1 MTKKMKNPLNRR
13 LPRELKSEFGKY
25 LVIFLFFIMVISL
38 VSGFLVADTSLHTA
52 YLDAFDKYNIED
64 GNFAYA
70 EEASDDA
77 IAAIEKDG
85 KVKVYANFYKEEDTD
100 DFEST
105 FRAFGERNDI
115 DKVCLLDGDMPK
127 ADTDVAIDRL
137 YAKNHDLEIGDK
149 FGVAGKDLTISG
161 IVALS
166 DYSTLYQN
174 ASDMMFDND
183 KFGVGVMTDAGF
195 AALRENHLY
204 YNYSWSYDT
213 APEDDAEA
221 KDMAEDLMPIL
232 AENGM
237 LTNFLPEYL
246 NQAIIFAGDD
256 MGGDMSMILAFLYI
270 VIVILAFVFSITISN
285 NITKEANVIGT
296 LRASGYSRGEM
307 VRHYLIMPMLVL
319 LVAAVVGNVL
329 GYTWLEQIFAN
340 QYLASYGL
348 TTYEV
353 LLNPQAFVLTTVIPL
368 ILLFIINFVMLT
380 VKMRISPLQFIRRDL
395 SKRMKKKAFRLNTKI
410 PIMRRFQMR
419 VIFQNFPNHV
429 MIFFGVFFANFI
441 LMFGMILQP
450 MLAHYQNTITDNVL
464 SAYQYILKTPAETE
478 TGGAEKFC
486 FGSLDTLPE
495 KRSSESVSLYGVK
508 PDSDYVKLHSSGK
521 KVDISTAYA
530 EKYGVEKGDTI
541 TLKDPYGSDKYKFEV
556 GGIYDYPSTIAVFME
571 QDLFRQTFDYD
582 SDYFNAYFSD
592 QKIKDIDD
600 ALISTEITVDDL
612 TKTSRQLIRSMGSM
626 MNLFLVFGALMF
638 VLILYLLSKIIIEK
652 NAQSISMVKIL
663 GYNNRE
669 INRIYLHSTTIVV
682 ILCILITIPI
692 SSLVMKEVVEVV
704 FFEYSG
710 WITYYSIIFTNQKSN
725 TARGKL
731 LLRYCFF
738 LLIINRKSPPLLFPH
753 AVVRRCTADCFA
765 ECFCEI
771 AGAAESALHGDFR
784 HAQIRIGQQFD
795 ALGNAVFRQISIGC
809 LVQVFLENGAAA
821 AAADVPCCG
830 DVL

>member
-38 VSGFLVADTSLHTA
+38 VSGFLVADTSLHKA

-195 AALRENHLY
+195 AALRENHLH

-256 MGGDMSMILAFLYI
+256 MGSDMSMILAFLYI

-353 LLNPQAFVLTTVIPL
+353 LLNSQAFVLTTVIPL

-395 SKRMKKKAFRLNTKI
+395 SKRKKKKAFRLNTKI

-450 MLAHYQNTITDNVL
+450 MLVHYQNTITDNVL

-478 TGGAEKFC
+478 TDGAEKFC

-710 WITYYSIIFTNQKSN
+710 WITYYMPAVTYVEVAASGVICYAIV
-725 TARGKL
+725 A
-731 LLRYCFF
+731 F
-738 LLIINRKSPPLLFPH
+738 LLNRKVKKIPMS
-753 AVVRRCTADCFA
+753 
-765 ECFCEI
+765 
-771 AGAAESALHGDFR
+771 
-784 HAQIRIGQQFD
+784 D
-795 ALGNAVFRQISIGC
+795 ALKNV
-809 LVQVFLENGAAA
+809 E
-821 AAADVPCCG
+821 
-830 DVL
+830 

>member
-195 AALRENHLY
+195 AALRENHMH

-329 GYTWLEQIFAN
+329 GYTWLEQIFAD

-395 SKRMKKKAFRLNTKI
+395 SKRKKKKAFRLNTKI

-450 MLAHYQNTITDNVL
+450 MLVHYQNTITDNVL

-478 TGGAEKFC
+478 TDGAEKFC

-571 QDLFRQTFDYD
+571 QDLFNQTFDYD

-710 WITYYSIIFTNQKSN
+710 WITYYMPAVTYVEVAASGVICYAIV
-725 TARGKL
+725 A
-731 LLRYCFF
+731 F
-738 LLIINRKSPPLLFPH
+738 LLNRKVKKIPMS
-753 AVVRRCTADCFA
+753 
-765 ECFCEI
+765 
-771 AGAAESALHGDFR
+771 
-784 HAQIRIGQQFD
+784 D
-795 ALGNAVFRQISIGC
+795 ALKNV
-809 LVQVFLENGAAA
+809 E
-821 AAADVPCCG
+821 
-830 DVL
+830 

>member
-195 AALRENHLY
+195 AALRENHLH

-232 AENGM
+232 EENGM

-395 SKRMKKKAFRLNTKI
+395 SKRKKKKAFRLNTKI

-450 MLAHYQNTITDNVL
+450 MLVHYQDTITDNVL

-478 TGGAEKFC
+478 TDGAEKFC

-710 WITYYSIIFTNQKSN
+710 WITYYMPAVTYVEVAASGIICY
-725 TARGKL
+725 AIVA
-731 LLRYCFF
+731 F
-738 LLIINRKSPPLLFPH
+738 LLNRKVKKIPMS
-753 AVVRRCTADCFA
+753 
-765 ECFCEI
+765 
-771 AGAAESALHGDFR
+771 
-784 HAQIRIGQQFD
+784 D
-795 ALGNAVFRQISIGC
+795 ALKNV
-809 LVQVFLENGAAA
+809 E
-821 AAADVPCCG
+821 
-830 DVL
+830 

>member
-149 FGVAGKDLTISG
+149 FGVAGKNLTISG

-195 AALRENHLY
+195 AALRENHLH

-395 SKRMKKKAFRLNTKI
+395 SKRKKKKAFRLNTKI

-450 MLAHYQNTITDNVL
+450 MLVHYQNTITDNVL

-478 TGGAEKFC
+478 TDGAEKFC
-486 FGSLDTLPE
+486 FDSLDTLPE

-710 WITYYSIIFTNQKSN
+710 WITYYMPAVTYVEVAASGIICY
-725 TARGKL
+725 AIVA
-731 LLRYCFF
+731 F
-738 LLIINRKSPPLLFPH
+738 LLNRKVKKIPMS
-753 AVVRRCTADCFA
+753 
-765 ECFCEI
+765 
-771 AGAAESALHGDFR
+771 
-784 HAQIRIGQQFD
+784 D
-795 ALGNAVFRQISIGC
+795 ALKNV
-809 LVQVFLENGAAA
+809 E
-821 AAADVPCCG
+821 
-830 DVL
+830 

>member
-195 AALRENHLY
+195 AALRENHLH

-395 SKRMKKKAFRLNTKI
+395 SKRKKKKAFRLNTKI

-450 MLAHYQNTITDNVL
+450 MLVHYQNTITDNVL

-478 TGGAEKFC
+478 TDGAEKFC

-710 WITYYSIIFTNQKSN
+710 WITYYMPAVTYVKVAVSGIICY
-725 TARGKL
+725 AIVA
-731 LLRYCFF
+731 F
-738 LLIINRKSPPLLFPH
+738 LLNRKVKKIPMS
-753 AVVRRCTADCFA
+753 
-765 ECFCEI
+765 
-771 AGAAESALHGDFR
+771 
-784 HAQIRIGQQFD
+784 D
-795 ALGNAVFRQISIGC
+795 ALKNV
-809 LVQVFLENGAAA
+809 E
-821 AAADVPCCG
+821 
-830 DVL
+830 

>member
-1 MTKKMKNPLNRR
+1 MKNPLNRR

-195 AALRENHLY
+195 AALRENHLH

-395 SKRMKKKAFRLNTKI
+395 SKRKKKKAFRLNTKI

-450 MLAHYQNTITDNVL
+450 MLVHYQNTITDNVL

-478 TGGAEKFC
+478 TDGAEKFC
-486 FGSLDTLPE
+486 FDSLDTLPE

-710 WITYYSIIFTNQKSN
+710 WITYYMPAVTYVEVAASGIICY
-725 TARGKL
+725 AIVA
-731 LLRYCFF
+731 F
-738 LLIINRKSPPLLFPH
+738 LLNRKVKKIPMS
-753 AVVRRCTADCFA
+753 
-765 ECFCEI
+765 
-771 AGAAESALHGDFR
+771 
-784 HAQIRIGQQFD
+784 D
-795 ALGNAVFRQISIGC
+795 ALKNV
-809 LVQVFLENGAAA
+809 E
-821 AAADVPCCG
+821 
-830 DVL
+830 

>member
-195 AALRENHLY
+195 AALRENHLH

-329 GYTWLEQIFAN
+329 GYTWLEQIFAD

-353 LLNPQAFVLTTVIPL
+353 LINPQAFVLTTVIPL

-395 SKRMKKKAFRLNTKI
+395 SKRKKKKAFRLNTKI

-450 MLAHYQNTITDNVL
+450 MLVHYQNTITDNVL

-478 TGGAEKFC
+478 TDGAEKFC

-508 PDSDYVKLHSSGK
+508 PDSDYVKLYSSGK

-710 WITYYSIIFTNQKSN
+710 WITYYMPAVTYVEVAASGIICY
-725 TARGKL
+725 AIVA
-731 LLRYCFF
+731 F
-738 LLIINRKSPPLLFPH
+738 LLNRKVKKIPMS
-753 AVVRRCTADCFA
+753 
-765 ECFCEI
+765 
-771 AGAAESALHGDFR
+771 
-784 HAQIRIGQQFD
+784 D
-795 ALGNAVFRQISIGC
+795 ALKNV
-809 LVQVFLENGAAA
+809 E
-821 AAADVPCCG
+821 
-830 DVL
+830 

>member
-183 KFGVGVMTDAGF
+183 KFGVGVMTDSGF
-195 AALRENHLY
+195 AALRENHLH

-256 MGGDMSMILAFLYI
+256 MGSDMSMILAFLYI

-395 SKRMKKKAFRLNTKI
+395 SKRKKKKAFRLNTKI

-450 MLAHYQNTITDNVL
+450 MLVHYQNTITDNVL

-478 TGGAEKFC
+478 TDGAEKFC

-710 WITYYSIIFTNQKSN
+710 WITYYMPAVTYVEVAASGIICY
-725 TARGKL
+725 AIVA
-731 LLRYCFF
+731 F
-738 LLIINRKSPPLLFPH
+738 LLNRKVKKIPMS
-753 AVVRRCTADCFA
+753 
-765 ECFCEI
+765 
-771 AGAAESALHGDFR
+771 
-784 HAQIRIGQQFD
+784 D
-795 ALGNAVFRQISIGC
+795 ALKNV
-809 LVQVFLENGAAA
+809 E
-821 AAADVPCCG
+821 
-830 DVL
+830 

>member
-195 AALRENHLY
+195 AALRENHLH

-256 MGGDMSMILAFLYI
+256 MGSDMSMILAFLYI

-296 LRASGYSRGEM
+296 LRASGYSRREM

-395 SKRMKKKAFRLNTKI
+395 SKRKKKKAFRLNTKI

-450 MLAHYQNTITDNVL
+450 MLVHYQNTITDNVL

-478 TGGAEKFC
+478 TDGAEKFC

-710 WITYYSIIFTNQKSN
+710 WITYYMPAVTYVKVAVSGIICY
-725 TARGKL
+725 AIVA
-731 LLRYCFF
+731 F
-738 LLIINRKSPPLLFPH
+738 LLNRKVKKIPMS
-753 AVVRRCTADCFA
+753 
-765 ECFCEI
+765 
-771 AGAAESALHGDFR
+771 
-784 HAQIRIGQQFD
+784 D
-795 ALGNAVFRQISIGC
+795 ALKNV
-809 LVQVFLENGAAA
+809 E
-821 AAADVPCCG
+821 
-830 DVL
+830 

>member
-85 KVKVYANFYKEEDTD
+85 KVKVYANFYKEESTD

-105 FRAFGERNDI
+105 CRVFGERNDI

-195 AALRENHLY
+195 AALRENHLH

-256 MGGDMSMILAFLYI
+256 MGSDMSMILAFLYI

-395 SKRMKKKAFRLNTKI
+395 SKRKKKKAFRLNTKI

-450 MLAHYQNTITDNVL
+450 MLVHYQNTITDNVL

-478 TGGAEKFC
+478 TDGAEKFC

-710 WITYYSIIFTNQKSN
+710 WITYYMPAVTYVEVAASGIICY
-725 TARGKL
+725 AIVA
-731 LLRYCFF
+731 F
-738 LLIINRKSPPLLFPH
+738 LLNRKVKKIPMS
-753 AVVRRCTADCFA
+753 
-765 ECFCEI
+765 
-771 AGAAESALHGDFR
+771 
-784 HAQIRIGQQFD
+784 D
-795 ALGNAVFRQISIGC
+795 ALKNV
-809 LVQVFLENGAAA
+809 E
-821 AAADVPCCG
+821 
-830 DVL
+830 

>member
-195 AALRENHLY
+195 AALRENHLH

-256 MGGDMSMILAFLYI
+256 MGSDMSMILAFLYI

-395 SKRMKKKAFRLNTKI
+395 SKRKKKKAFRLNTKI

-478 TGGAEKFC
+478 TDGAEKFC

-704 FFEYSG
+704 FFE
-710 WITYYSIIFTNQKSN
+710 
-725 TARGKL
+725 
-731 LLRYCFF
+731 
-738 LLIINRKSPPLLFPH
+738 
-753 AVVRRCTADCFA
+753 
-765 ECFCEI
+765 
-771 AGAAESALHGDFR
+771 
-784 HAQIRIGQQFD
+784 
-795 ALGNAVFRQISIGC
+795 
-809 LVQVFLENGAAA
+809 
-821 AAADVPCCG
+821 
-830 DVL
+830 

>member
-52 YLDAFDKYNIED
+52 YLNAFDKYNIED

-395 SKRMKKKAFRLNTKI
+395 SKRKKKKAFRLNTKI

-419 VIFQNFPNHV
+419 VIFQNFPNHI

-450 MLAHYQNTITDNVL
+450 MLVHYQNTITDNVL
-464 SAYQYILKTPAETE
+464 SAYQYILKTPTETE
-478 TGGAEKFC
+478 TDGAEKFC

-710 WITYYSIIFTNQKSN
+710 WITYYMPAVTYVEVAASGIICY
-725 TARGKL
+725 AIVA
-731 LLRYCFF
+731 F
-738 LLIINRKSPPLLFPH
+738 LLNRKVKKIPMS
-753 AVVRRCTADCFA
+753 
-765 ECFCEI
+765 
-771 AGAAESALHGDFR
+771 
-784 HAQIRIGQQFD
+784 D
-795 ALGNAVFRQISIGC
+795 ALKNV
-809 LVQVFLENGAAA
+809 E
-821 AAADVPCCG
+821 
-830 DVL
+830 

>member
-115 DKVCLLDGDMPK
+115 DKVCLLDGDMPR

-195 AALRENHLY
+195 AALRENHLH

-395 SKRMKKKAFRLNTKI
+395 SKRKKKKAFRLNTKI

-419 VIFQNFPNHV
+419 VIFQNFPNHII
-429 MIFFGVFFANFI
+429 IFFGVFFANFI

-450 MLAHYQNTITDNVL
+450 MLVHYQNTITDNVL
-464 SAYQYILKTPAETE
+464 SAYQYILKTPTETE
-478 TGGAEKFC
+478 TDGAEKFC

-508 PDSDYVKLHSSGK
+508 PDSDYVKLHYSGK

-710 WITYYSIIFTNQKSN
+710 WITYYMPAVTYVEVAASGIICY
-725 TARGKL
+725 AIVA
-731 LLRYCFF
+731 F
-738 LLIINRKSPPLLFPH
+738 LLNRKVKKIPMS
-753 AVVRRCTADCFA
+753 
-765 ECFCEI
+765 
-771 AGAAESALHGDFR
+771 
-784 HAQIRIGQQFD
+784 D
-795 ALGNAVFRQISIGC
+795 ALKNV
-809 LVQVFLENGAAA
+809 E
-821 AAADVPCCG
+821 
-830 DVL
+830 

>member
-85 KVKVYANFYKEEDTD
+85 KVKVYANFYKDEDTD

-195 AALRENHLY
+195 AALRENHLH

-368 ILLFIINFVMLT
+368 ILLFIINFVMLS

-395 SKRMKKKAFRLNTKI
+395 SKRKKKKAFRLNTKI

-450 MLAHYQNTITDNVL
+450 MLVHYQNTITDNVL

-478 TGGAEKFC
+478 TDGAEKFC

-710 WITYYSIIFTNQKSN
+710 WITYYMPAVTYVEVAASGIICY
-725 TARGKL
+725 AIVA
-731 LLRYCFF
+731 F
-738 LLIINRKSPPLLFPH
+738 LLNRKVKKIPMS
-753 AVVRRCTADCFA
+753 
-765 ECFCEI
+765 
-771 AGAAESALHGDFR
+771 
-784 HAQIRIGQQFD
+784 D
-795 ALGNAVFRQISIGC
+795 ALKNV
-809 LVQVFLENGAAA
+809 E
-821 AAADVPCCG
+821 
-830 DVL
+830 

>member
-105 FRAFGERNDI
+105 FRAFGERNHI
-115 DKVCLLDGDMPK
+115 DKVCLLDGDMPR

-195 AALRENHLY
+195 AALRENHLH

-221 KDMAEDLMPIL
+221 KDMAEDLMPVL

-307 VRHYLIMPMLVL
+307 VRHYLNMPMLVL

-395 SKRMKKKAFRLNTKI
+395 SKRKKKKAFRLNTKI

-450 MLAHYQNTITDNVL
+450 MLVHYQNTITDNVL

-478 TGGAEKFC
+478 TDGAEKFC

-663 GYNNRE
+663 GYSNQE
-669 INRIYLHSTTIVV
+669 IRRLYIVSTSIMVVLFLLLSLPVEYWAMVYLFRA
-682 ILCILITIPI
+682 
-692 SSLVMKEVVEVV
+692 VMLESI
-704 FFEYSG
+704 SG
-710 WITYYSIIFTNQKSN
+710 WITFYIEPAVYVKM
-725 TARGKL
+725 
-731 LLRYCFF
+731 F
-738 LLIINRKSPPLLFPH
+738 LLGIGTY
-753 AVVRRCTADCFA
+753 AVVAALEYRRICRIPMD
-765 ECFCEI
+765 E
-771 AGAAESALHGDFR
+771 ALK
-784 HAQIRIGQQFD
+784 
-795 ALGNAVFRQISIGC
+795 NV
-809 LVQVFLENGAAA
+809 E
-821 AAADVPCCG
+821 
-830 DVL
+830 

>member
-195 AALRENHLY
+195 AALRENHLH

-353 LLNPQAFVLTTVIPL
+353 LLNPQAVVLTTVIPL

-395 SKRMKKKAFRLNTKI
+395 SKRKKKKAFRLNTKI

-450 MLAHYQNTITDNVL
+450 MLVHYQDTITDNVL

-478 TGGAEKFC
+478 TDGAEKFC

-710 WITYYSIIFTNQKSN
+710 WITYYMPAVTYVEVAASGIICY
-725 TARGKL
+725 AIVA
-731 LLRYCFF
+731 F
-738 LLIINRKSPPLLFPH
+738 LLNRKVKKIPMS
-753 AVVRRCTADCFA
+753 
-765 ECFCEI
+765 
-771 AGAAESALHGDFR
+771 
-784 HAQIRIGQQFD
+784 D
-795 ALGNAVFRQISIGC
+795 ALKNV
-809 LVQVFLENGAAA
+809 E
-821 AAADVPCCG
+821 
-830 DVL
+830 

>member
-195 AALRENHLY
+195 AALRENHLH

-395 SKRMKKKAFRLNTKI
+395 SKRKKKKAFRLNTKI

-450 MLAHYQNTITDNVL
+450 MLVHYQDTITDNVL

-478 TGGAEKFC
+478 TDGAEKFC

-592 QKIKDIDD
+592 QKIKDVDD

-710 WITYYSIIFTNQKSN
+710 WITYYMPAVTYVEVAASGVICYAIV
-725 TARGKL
+725 A
-731 LLRYCFF
+731 F
-738 LLIINRKSPPLLFPH
+738 LLNRKVKKIPMS
-753 AVVRRCTADCFA
+753 
-765 ECFCEI
+765 
-771 AGAAESALHGDFR
+771 
-784 HAQIRIGQQFD
+784 D
-795 ALGNAVFRQISIGC
+795 ALKNV
-809 LVQVFLENGAAA
+809 E
-821 AAADVPCCG
+821 
-830 DVL
+830 

>member
-1 MTKKMKNPLNRR
+1 MKNPLNRR

-85 KVKVYANFYKEEDTD
+85 KVKVYANFYKEESTD

-105 FRAFGERNDI
+105 FRVFGERNDI

-127 ADTDVAIDRL
+127 SDTDVAIDRL

-195 AALRENHLY
+195 AALRENHLH

-256 MGGDMSMILAFLYI
+256 MGSDMSMILAFLYI

-395 SKRMKKKAFRLNTKI
+395 SKRKKKKAFRLNTKI

-450 MLAHYQNTITDNVL
+450 MLVHYQNTITNNVL

-478 TGGAEKFC
+478 TDGAEKFC

-710 WITYYSIIFTNQKSN
+710 WITYYMPAVTYVEVAASGIICY
-725 TARGKL
+725 AIVA
-731 LLRYCFF
+731 F
-738 LLIINRKSPPLLFPH
+738 LLNRKVKKIPMS
-753 AVVRRCTADCFA
+753 
-765 ECFCEI
+765 
-771 AGAAESALHGDFR
+771 
-784 HAQIRIGQQFD
+784 D
-795 ALGNAVFRQISIGC
+795 ALKNV
-809 LVQVFLENGAAA
+809 E
-821 AAADVPCCG
+821 
-830 DVL
+830 

>member
-85 KVKVYANFYKEEDTD
+85 KVKVYANFDKEEDTD

-149 FGVAGKDLTISG
+149 FGVAGKNLTISG

-195 AALRENHLY
+195 AALRENHLH

-285 NITKEANVIGT
+285 NITREANVIGT

-395 SKRMKKKAFRLNTKI
+395 SKRKKKKAFRLNTKI

-450 MLAHYQNTITDNVL
+450 MLVHYQNTITDNVL
-464 SAYQYILKTPAETE
+464 SAYQYILKTPTETE
-478 TGGAEKFC
+478 TDGAEKFC

-710 WITYYSIIFTNQKSN
+710 WITYYMPAVTYVEVAASGIICY
-725 TARGKL
+725 AIVA
-731 LLRYCFF
+731 F
-738 LLIINRKSPPLLFPH
+738 LLNRKVKKIPMS
-753 AVVRRCTADCFA
+753 
-765 ECFCEI
+765 
-771 AGAAESALHGDFR
+771 
-784 HAQIRIGQQFD
+784 D
-795 ALGNAVFRQISIGC
+795 ALKNV
-809 LVQVFLENGAAA
+809 E
-821 AAADVPCCG
+821 
-830 DVL
+830 

>member
-52 YLDAFDKYNIED
+52 YLEAFDKYNIED

-195 AALRENHLY
+195 AALRENHLH

-221 KDMAEDLMPIL
+221 KNMAEDLMPIL

-353 LLNPQAFVLTTVIPL
+353 LLNPQAFVLTTMIPL

-395 SKRMKKKAFRLNTKI
+395 SKRKKKKAFRLNTKI

-450 MLAHYQNTITDNVL
+450 MLVHYQNTITDNVL

-478 TGGAEKFC
+478 TDGAEKFC

-710 WITYYSIIFTNQKSN
+710 WITYYMPAVTYVEVAASGIICY
-725 TARGKL
+725 AIVA
-731 LLRYCFF
+731 F
-738 LLIINRKSPPLLFPH
+738 LLNRKVKKIPMS
-753 AVVRRCTADCFA
+753 
-765 ECFCEI
+765 
-771 AGAAESALHGDFR
+771 
-784 HAQIRIGQQFD
+784 D
-795 ALGNAVFRQISIGC
+795 ALKNV
-809 LVQVFLENGAAA
+809 E
-821 AAADVPCCG
+821 
-830 DVL
+830 

>member
-195 AALRENHLY
+195 AALRENHLH

-256 MGGDMSMILAFLYI
+256 MGSDMSMILAFLYI

-395 SKRMKKKAFRLNTKI
+395 SKRKKKKAFRLNTKI

-450 MLAHYQNTITDNVL
+450 MLVHYQNTITDNVL

-478 TGGAEKFC
+478 TDGAEKFC

-600 ALISTEITVDDL
+600 ALISTGITVDDL

-710 WITYYSIIFTNQKSN
+710 WITYYMPAVTYVEVAASGIICY
-725 TARGKL
+725 AIVA
-731 LLRYCFF
+731 F
-738 LLIINRKSPPLLFPH
+738 LLNRKVKKIPMS
-753 AVVRRCTADCFA
+753 
-765 ECFCEI
+765 
-771 AGAAESALHGDFR
+771 
-784 HAQIRIGQQFD
+784 D
-795 ALGNAVFRQISIGC
+795 ALKNV
-809 LVQVFLENGAAA
+809 E
-821 AAADVPCCG
+821 
-830 DVL
+830 

>member
-195 AALRENHLY
+195 AALRENHLH

-256 MGGDMSMILAFLYI
+256 MGGDMSM
-270 VIVILAFVFSITISN
+270 ILAFVFSITISN

-380 VKMRISPLQFIRRDL
+380 VKMQISPLQFIRRDL
-395 SKRMKKKAFRLNTKI
+395 SKRKKKKAFRLNTKI

-450 MLAHYQNTITDNVL
+450 MLVHYQNTITDNVL

-478 TGGAEKFC
+478 TDGAEKFC

-710 WITYYSIIFTNQKSN
+710 WITYYMPAVTYVEVAASGIICY
-725 TARGKL
+725 AIVA
-731 LLRYCFF
+731 F
-738 LLIINRKSPPLLFPH
+738 LLNRKVKKIPMS
-753 AVVRRCTADCFA
+753 
-765 ECFCEI
+765 
-771 AGAAESALHGDFR
+771 
-784 HAQIRIGQQFD
+784 D
-795 ALGNAVFRQISIGC
+795 ALKNV
-809 LVQVFLENGAAA
+809 E
-821 AAADVPCCG
+821 
-830 DVL
+830 

>member
-195 AALRENHLY
+195 AALRENHLH

-380 VKMRISPLQFIRRDL
+380 VKMQISPLQFIRRDL
-395 SKRMKKKAFRLNTKI
+395 SKRKKKKAFRLNTKI

-450 MLAHYQNTITDNVL
+450 MLVHYQNTITDNVL

-478 TGGAEKFC
+478 TDGAEKFC

-592 QKIKDIDD
+592 QKIKDIDN

-710 WITYYSIIFTNQKSN
+710 WITYYMPAVTYVEVAASGIICY
-725 TARGKL
+725 AIVA
-731 LLRYCFF
+731 F
-738 LLIINRKSPPLLFPH
+738 LLNRKVKKIPMS
-753 AVVRRCTADCFA
+753 
-765 ECFCEI
+765 
-771 AGAAESALHGDFR
+771 
-784 HAQIRIGQQFD
+784 D
-795 ALGNAVFRQISIGC
+795 ALKNV
-809 LVQVFLENGAAA
+809 E
-821 AAADVPCCG
+821 
-830 DVL
+830 

>member
-195 AALRENHLY
+195 AALRENHLH

-395 SKRMKKKAFRLNTKI
+395 SKRKKKKAFRLNTKI

-419 VIFQNFPNHV
+419 VIFQNFPNHII
-429 MIFFGVFFANFI
+429 IFFGVFFANFI

-450 MLAHYQNTITDNVL
+450 MLVHYQNTITDNVL
-464 SAYQYILKTPAETE
+464 SAYQYILKTPTETE
-478 TGGAEKFC
+478 TDGAEKFC

-571 QDLFRQTFDYD
+571 QDLFCQTFDYD

-710 WITYYSIIFTNQKSN
+710 WITYYMPAVTYVEVAASGIICY
-725 TARGKL
+725 AIVA
-731 LLRYCFF
+731 F
-738 LLIINRKSPPLLFPH
+738 LLNRKVKKIPMS
-753 AVVRRCTADCFA
+753 
-765 ECFCEI
+765 
-771 AGAAESALHGDFR
+771 
-784 HAQIRIGQQFD
+784 D
-795 ALGNAVFRQISIGC
+795 ALKNV
-809 LVQVFLENGAAA
+809 E
-821 AAADVPCCG
+821 
-830 DVL
+830 

>member
-85 KVKVYANFYKEEDTD
+85 KVKVYANFYKEESTD

-105 FRAFGERNDI
+105 FRVFGERNDI

-149 FGVAGKDLTISG
+149 FGVAGKALTISG
-161 IVALS
+161 IVSLS

-195 AALRENHLY
+195 AALRENHLH

-368 ILLFIINFVMLT
+368 ILLFIINFVVLT

-395 SKRMKKKAFRLNTKI
+395 SKRKKKKAFRLNTKI

-478 TGGAEKFC
+478 TDGAEKFC

-710 WITYYSIIFTNQKSN
+710 WITYYMPAVTYVEVAASGIICY
-725 TARGKL
+725 AIVA
-731 LLRYCFF
+731 F
-738 LLIINRKSPPLLFPH
+738 LLNRKVKKIPMS
-753 AVVRRCTADCFA
+753 
-765 ECFCEI
+765 
-771 AGAAESALHGDFR
+771 
-784 HAQIRIGQQFD
+784 D
-795 ALGNAVFRQISIGC
+795 ALKNV
-809 LVQVFLENGAAA
+809 E
-821 AAADVPCCG
+821 
-830 DVL
+830 

>member
-115 DKVCLLDGDMPK
+115 DKVCLLDGDMPR

-195 AALRENHLY
+195 AALRENHLH

-395 SKRMKKKAFRLNTKI
+395 SKRKKKKAFRLNTKI

-419 VIFQNFPNHV
+419 VIFQNFPNHII
-429 MIFFGVFFANFI
+429 IFFGVFFANFI

-450 MLAHYQNTITDNVL
+450 MLVHYQNTITDNVL
-464 SAYQYILKTPAETE
+464 SAYQYILKTPAETD
-478 TGGAEKFC
+478 GAEKFC

-710 WITYYSIIFTNQKSN
+710 WITYYMPAVTYVEVAASGIICY
-725 TARGKL
+725 AIVA
-731 LLRYCFF
+731 F
-738 LLIINRKSPPLLFPH
+738 LLNRKVKKIPMS
-753 AVVRRCTADCFA
+753 
-765 ECFCEI
+765 
-771 AGAAESALHGDFR
+771 
-784 HAQIRIGQQFD
+784 D
-795 ALGNAVFRQISIGC
+795 ALKNV
-809 LVQVFLENGAAA
+809 E
-821 AAADVPCCG
+821 
-830 DVL
+830 

>member
-221 KDMAEDLMPIL
+221 KDMAEDLLPIL

-285 NITKEANVIGT
+285 NITREANVIGT

-395 SKRMKKKAFRLNTKI
+395 SKRKKKKAFRLNTKI

-450 MLAHYQNTITDNVL
+450 MLVHYQNTITDNVL

-478 TGGAEKFC
+478 TDGAEKFC

-710 WITYYSIIFTNQKSN
+710 WITYYMPAVTYVEVAASGIICY
-725 TARGKL
+725 AIVA
-731 LLRYCFF
+731 F
-738 LLIINRKSPPLLFPH
+738 LLNRKVKKIPMS
-753 AVVRRCTADCFA
+753 
-765 ECFCEI
+765 
-771 AGAAESALHGDFR
+771 
-784 HAQIRIGQQFD
+784 D
-795 ALGNAVFRQISIGC
+795 ALKNV
-809 LVQVFLENGAAA
+809 E
-821 AAADVPCCG
+821 
-830 DVL
+830 

>member
-195 AALRENHLY
+195 AALRENHLH

-307 VRHYLIMPMLVL
+307 VRHYLIIPMLVL

-395 SKRMKKKAFRLNTKI
+395 SKRKKKKAFRLNTKI

-450 MLAHYQNTITDNVL
+450 MLVHYQNTITDNVL

-478 TGGAEKFC
+478 TDGAEKFC

-710 WITYYSIIFTNQKSN
+710 WITYYMPAVTYVEVAASGIICY
-725 TARGKL
+725 AIVA
-731 LLRYCFF
+731 F
-738 LLIINRKSPPLLFPH
+738 LLNRKVKKIPMS
-753 AVVRRCTADCFA
+753 
-765 ECFCEI
+765 
-771 AGAAESALHGDFR
+771 
-784 HAQIRIGQQFD
+784 D
-795 ALGNAVFRQISIGC
+795 ALKNV
-809 LVQVFLENGAAA
+809 E
-821 AAADVPCCG
+821 
-830 DVL
+830 

>member
-195 AALRENHLY
+195 AALRENHLH

-213 APEDDAEA
+213 APENDAEA

-395 SKRMKKKAFRLNTKI
+395 SKRKKKKAFRLNTKI

-450 MLAHYQNTITDNVL
+450 MLVHYQNTITDNVL

-478 TGGAEKFC
+478 TDGAEKFC

-710 WITYYSIIFTNQKSN
+710 WITYYMPAVTYVEVAASGIICY
-725 TARGKL
+725 AIVA
-731 LLRYCFF
+731 F
-738 LLIINRKSPPLLFPH
+738 LLNRKVKKIPMS
-753 AVVRRCTADCFA
+753 
-765 ECFCEI
+765 
-771 AGAAESALHGDFR
+771 
-784 HAQIRIGQQFD
+784 D
-795 ALGNAVFRQISIGC
+795 ALKNV
-809 LVQVFLENGAAA
+809 E
-821 AAADVPCCG
+821 
-830 DVL
+830 

>member
-137 YAKNHDLEIGDK
+137 YVKNHDLEIGDK

-195 AALRENHLY
+195 AALRENHLH

-380 VKMRISPLQFIRRDL
+380 VKMQISPLQFIRRDL
-395 SKRMKKKAFRLNTKI
+395 SKRKKKKAFRLNTKI

-450 MLAHYQNTITDNVL
+450 MLVHYQNTITDNVL

-478 TGGAEKFC
+478 TDGAEKFC

-710 WITYYSIIFTNQKSN
+710 WITYYMPAVTYVEVAASGIICY
-725 TARGKL
+725 AIVA
-731 LLRYCFF
+731 F
-738 LLIINRKSPPLLFPH
+738 LLNRKVKKIPMS
-753 AVVRRCTADCFA
+753 
-765 ECFCEI
+765 
-771 AGAAESALHGDFR
+771 
-784 HAQIRIGQQFD
+784 D
-795 ALGNAVFRQISIGC
+795 ALKNV
-809 LVQVFLENGAAA
+809 E
-821 AAADVPCCG
+821 
-830 DVL
+830 

>member
-149 FGVAGKDLTISG
+149 FGVAGKALTISG

-195 AALRENHLY
+195 AALRENHLH

-256 MGGDMSMILAFLYI
+256 MGSDMSMILAFLYI

-319 LVAAVVGNVL
+319 LVSAVVGNVL

-395 SKRMKKKAFRLNTKI
+395 SKRKKKKAFRLNTKI

-478 TGGAEKFC
+478 TDGAEKFC

-692 SSLVMKEVVEVV
+692 CSLVMKEVMEMV

-710 WITYYSIIFTNQKSN
+710 WITYYMPAVTYVEVATSGVICYAIV
-725 TARGKL
+725 A
-731 LLRYCFF
+731 F
-738 LLIINRKSPPLLFPH
+738 LLNRKVKKIPMS
-753 AVVRRCTADCFA
+753 
-765 ECFCEI
+765 
-771 AGAAESALHGDFR
+771 
-784 HAQIRIGQQFD
+784 D
-795 ALGNAVFRQISIGC
+795 ALKNV
-809 LVQVFLENGAAA
+809 E
-821 AAADVPCCG
+821 
-830 DVL
+830 

>member
-1 MTKKMKNPLNRR
+1 MKNPLNRR

-149 FGVAGKDLTISG
+149 FGVAGKNLTISG

-195 AALRENHLY
+195 AALRENHLH

-285 NITKEANVIGT
+285 NITREANVIGT

-395 SKRMKKKAFRLNTKI
+395 SKRKKKKAFRLNTKI

-450 MLAHYQNTITDNVL
+450 MLVHYQNTITDNVL
-464 SAYQYILKTPAETE
+464 SAYQYILKTPTETE
-478 TGGAEKFC
+478 TDGAEKFC

-710 WITYYSIIFTNQKSN
+710 WITYYMPAVTYVEVAASGIICY
-725 TARGKL
+725 AIVA
-731 LLRYCFF
+731 F
-738 LLIINRKSPPLLFPH
+738 LLNRKVKKIPMS
-753 AVVRRCTADCFA
+753 
-765 ECFCEI
+765 
-771 AGAAESALHGDFR
+771 
-784 HAQIRIGQQFD
+784 D
-795 ALGNAVFRQISIGC
+795 ALKNV
-809 LVQVFLENGAAA
+809 E
-821 AAADVPCCG
+821 
-830 DVL
+830 

>member
-38 VSGFLVADTSLHTA
+38 VSGFLVADTSLHKA

-195 AALRENHLY
+195 AALRENHLH

-395 SKRMKKKAFRLNTKI
+395 SKRKKKKAFRLNTKI

-450 MLAHYQNTITDNVL
+450 MLVHYQNIITDNVL
-464 SAYQYILKTPAETE
+464 SAYQYILKAPAETE
-478 TGGAEKFC
+478 TDGAEKFC

-710 WITYYSIIFTNQKSN
+710 WITYYMPAVTYVEVAASGIICY
-725 TARGKL
+725 AIVA
-731 LLRYCFF
+731 F
-738 LLIINRKSPPLLFPH
+738 LLNRKVKKIPMS
-753 AVVRRCTADCFA
+753 
-765 ECFCEI
+765 
-771 AGAAESALHGDFR
+771 
-784 HAQIRIGQQFD
+784 D
-795 ALGNAVFRQISIGC
+795 ALKNV
-809 LVQVFLENGAAA
+809 E
-821 AAADVPCCG
+821 
-830 DVL
+830 

>member
-115 DKVCLLDGDMPK
+115 DKVCLLDGDMPR

-195 AALRENHLY
+195 AALRENHLH

-395 SKRMKKKAFRLNTKI
+395 SKRKKKKAFRLNTKI

-450 MLAHYQNTITDNVL
+450 MLVHYQNTITDNVL

-478 TGGAEKFC
+478 TDGAEKFC

-571 QDLFRQTFDYD
+571 QDLFNQTFDYD

-592 QKIKDIDD
+592 QKIKDVDD

-710 WITYYSIIFTNQKSN
+710 WITYYMPAVTYVEVAASGVICYAIV
-725 TARGKL
+725 A
-731 LLRYCFF
+731 F
-738 LLIINRKSPPLLFPH
+738 LLNRKVKKIPMS
-753 AVVRRCTADCFA
+753 
-765 ECFCEI
+765 
-771 AGAAESALHGDFR
+771 
-784 HAQIRIGQQFD
+784 D
-795 ALGNAVFRQISIGC
+795 ALKNV
-809 LVQVFLENGAAA
+809 E
-821 AAADVPCCG
+821 
-830 DVL
+830 

>member
-115 DKVCLLDGDMPK
+115 DKVCLLDGDMPR

-195 AALRENHLY
+195 AALRENHLH

-256 MGGDMSMILAFLYI
+256 MGSDMSMILAFLYI

-395 SKRMKKKAFRLNTKI
+395 SKRKKKKAFRLNTKI

-450 MLAHYQNTITDNVL
+450 MLVHYQNTITDNVL

-478 TGGAEKFC
+478 TDGAEKFC

-571 QDLFRQTFDYD
+571 QDLFNQTFDYD

-710 WITYYSIIFTNQKSN
+710 WITYYMPAVTYVEVAASGVICYAIV
-725 TARGKL
+725 A
-731 LLRYCFF
+731 F
-738 LLIINRKSPPLLFPH
+738 LLNRKVKKIPMS
-753 AVVRRCTADCFA
+753 
-765 ECFCEI
+765 
-771 AGAAESALHGDFR
+771 
-784 HAQIRIGQQFD
+784 D
-795 ALGNAVFRQISIGC
+795 ALKNV
-809 LVQVFLENGAAA
+809 E
-821 AAADVPCCG
+821 
-830 DVL
+830 

>member
-85 KVKVYANFYKEEDTD
+85 KVKVYANFYKEESTD

-105 FRAFGERNDI
+105 FRVFGERNDI

-149 FGVAGKDLTISG
+149 FGVAGKALTISG

-195 AALRENHLY
+195 AALRENHLH

-368 ILLFIINFVMLT
+368 ILLFIINFVVLT

-395 SKRMKKKAFRLNTKI
+395 SKRKKKKAFRLNTKI

-478 TGGAEKFC
+478 TDGAEKFC

-710 WITYYSIIFTNQKSN
+710 WITYYMPAVTYVEVAASGIICC
-725 TARGKL
+725 AIVA
-731 LLRYCFF
+731 F
-738 LLIINRKSPPLLFPH
+738 LLNRKVKKIPMS
-753 AVVRRCTADCFA
+753 
-765 ECFCEI
+765 
-771 AGAAESALHGDFR
+771 
-784 HAQIRIGQQFD
+784 D
-795 ALGNAVFRQISIGC
+795 ALKNV
-809 LVQVFLENGAAA
+809 E
-821 AAADVPCCG
+821 
-830 DVL
+830 

>member
-1 MTKKMKNPLNRR
+1 MTKKMKNPLNRW

-195 AALRENHLY
+195 AALRENHLH

-380 VKMRISPLQFIRRDL
+380 VKMQISPLQFIRRDL
-395 SKRMKKKAFRLNTKI
+395 SKRKKKKAFRLNTKI

-450 MLAHYQNTITDNVL
+450 MLVHYQNTITDNVL

-478 TGGAEKFC
+478 TDGAEKFC

-710 WITYYSIIFTNQKSN
+710 WITYYMPAVTYVEVAASGIICY
-725 TARGKL
+725 AIVA
-731 LLRYCFF
+731 F
-738 LLIINRKSPPLLFPH
+738 LLNRKVKKIPMS
-753 AVVRRCTADCFA
+753 
-765 ECFCEI
+765 
-771 AGAAESALHGDFR
+771 
-784 HAQIRIGQQFD
+784 D
-795 ALGNAVFRQISIGC
+795 ALKNV
-809 LVQVFLENGAAA
+809 E
-821 AAADVPCCG
+821 
-830 DVL
+830 

>member
-1 MTKKMKNPLNRR
+1 MTKKIKNPLNRR

-64 GNFAYA
+64 GNFAYV

-195 AALRENHLY
+195 AALRENHLH
-204 YNYSWSYDT
+204 YNYSWSYNT

-353 LLNPQAFVLTTVIPL
+353 LLNSQAFVLTTVIPL

-395 SKRMKKKAFRLNTKI
+395 SKRKKKKAFRLNTKI

-450 MLAHYQNTITDNVL
+450 MLVHYQNTITDNVL

-478 TGGAEKFC
+478 TDGAEKFC

-710 WITYYSIIFTNQKSN
+710 WITYYMPAVTYVEVAASGVICYAIV
-725 TARGKL
+725 A
-731 LLRYCFF
+731 F
-738 LLIINRKSPPLLFPH
+738 LLNRKVKKIPMS
-753 AVVRRCTADCFA
+753 
-765 ECFCEI
+765 
-771 AGAAESALHGDFR
+771 
-784 HAQIRIGQQFD
+784 D
-795 ALGNAVFRQISIGC
+795 ALKNV
-809 LVQVFLENGAAA
+809 E
-821 AAADVPCCG
+821 
-830 DVL
+830 

>member
-105 FRAFGERNDI
+105 FRVFGERNDI

-127 ADTDVAIDRL
+127 SDTDVAIDRL

-195 AALRENHLY
+195 AALRENHLH

-256 MGGDMSMILAFLYI
+256 MGSDMSMILAFLYI

-395 SKRMKKKAFRLNTKI
+395 SKRKKKKAFRLNTKI

-450 MLAHYQNTITDNVL
+450 MLVHYQNTITDNVL

-478 TGGAEKFC
+478 TDGAEKFC
-486 FGSLDTLPE
+486 FDSLDTLPE

-710 WITYYSIIFTNQKSN
+710 WITYYMPAVTYVEVAASGIICY
-725 TARGKL
+725 AIVA
-731 LLRYCFF
+731 F
-738 LLIINRKSPPLLFPH
+738 LLNRKVKKIPMS
-753 AVVRRCTADCFA
+753 
-765 ECFCEI
+765 
-771 AGAAESALHGDFR
+771 
-784 HAQIRIGQQFD
+784 D
-795 ALGNAVFRQISIGC
+795 ALKNV
-809 LVQVFLENGAAA
+809 E
-821 AAADVPCCG
+821 
-830 DVL
+830 